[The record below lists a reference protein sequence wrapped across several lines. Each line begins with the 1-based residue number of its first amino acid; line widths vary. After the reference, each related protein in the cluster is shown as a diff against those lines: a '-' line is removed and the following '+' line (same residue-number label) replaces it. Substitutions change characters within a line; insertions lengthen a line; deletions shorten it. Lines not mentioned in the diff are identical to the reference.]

1 MRANSPYVVGLTG
14 GVSTGKST
22 ILTCLKELGAHVL
35 SADEAAHRLTAPDGE
50 ALPAIR
56 EIFGDGVFLA
66 DGTLDR
72 RALGEIVFHDPACR
86 RALEAIIHPAVQ
98 REMLSGIANAGE
110 DGARVVVMEAPLL
123 YETGMDAL
131 CGEVWVAYL
140 DGESQT
146 LRLMNRDRLTRE
158 QAEAR
163 IQSQLP
169 LDEKARR
176 ANVVVRTDKG
186 VPEVQKEVAHLYRD
200 LMKRIGR

>member
-1 MRANSPYVVGLTG
+1 
-14 GVSTGKST
+14 
-22 ILTCLKELGAHVL
+22 LGAVVF
-35 SADEAAHRLTAPDGE
+35 SADDASHRLTAPGGE

-56 EIFGDGVFLA
+56 ETFGDAVFLP
-66 DGTLDR
+66 DGALDR
-72 RALGEIVFHDPACR
+72 RALGEIVFRDPACR

-98 REMLSGIANAGE
+98 RNTLHEIEEAGE
-110 DGARVVVMEAPLL
+110 EGARIVFMEVPLL

-140 DGESQT
+140 DAESQT

-163 IQSQLP
+163 IQSQMP
-169 LDEKARR
+169 LEEKAKR
-176 ANVVVRTDKG
+176 ADVVIKTDKP

-200 LMKRIGR
+200 LVKRVGR

>member
-22 ILTCLKELGAHVL
+22 ILASLKELGAYVL
-35 SADEAAHRLTAPDGE
+35 SADDASHRLTAVGGE

-56 EIFGDGVFLA
+56 ETFGDAVFLP
-66 DGTLDR
+66 DGALDR
-72 RALGEIVFHDPACR
+72 RALGEIVFRDPVCR

-98 REMLSGIANAGE
+98 RDTLHEIEKAGE
-110 DGARVVVMEAPLL
+110 EGARIVFMEVPLL

-140 DGESQT
+140 DAETQT

-163 IQSQLP
+163 IQSQMP
-169 LDEKARR
+169 LEEKAKR
-176 ANVVVRTDKG
+176 ADVVIKTDKP

-200 LMKRIGR
+200 LVKRVGR

>member
-1 MRANSPYVVGLTG
+1 MRVNSPYVVGLTG
-14 GVSTGKST
+14 GVASGKST
-22 ILTCLKELGAHVL
+22 ILSCLKELGAFVC
-35 SADEAAHRLTAPDGE
+35 SADDASHRLTAMGGE

-56 EIFGDGVFLA
+56 EAFGDGVFLP
-66 DGTLDR
+66 DGVLDR

-98 REMLSGIANAGE
+98 REMLAEIERAGE
-110 DGARVVVMEAPLL
+110 AGARVVVMEVPLL

-140 DGESQT
+140 DVESQT

-163 IQSQLP
+163 ILSQMP
-169 LDEKARR
+169 LDEKAKR
-176 ANVVVRTDKG
+176 ANVVIKTDKS
-186 VPEVQKEVAHLYRD
+186 VPEVQKEVAHLYKD
-200 LMKRIGR
+200 LIKRIGR

>member
-22 ILTCLKELGAHVL
+22 ILSYLKELGAFTL
-35 SADEAAHRLTAPDGE
+35 SADEASRRLTAPGGE

-56 EIFGDGVFLA
+56 EAFGEAVFLP

-72 RALGEIVFHDPACR
+72 RALGEIVFRDPACR

-98 REMLSGIANAGE
+98 RQLYDEIAKAGE
-110 DGARVVVMEAPLL
+110 EGARLAVMEVPLL

-131 CGEVWVAYL
+131 CGEVWLAYL

-158 QAEAR
+158 QAEVR
-163 IQSQLP
+163 ISSQMP
-169 LDEKARR
+169 LEEKVKR
-176 ANVVVRTDKG
+176 ADVVIKTDKPM
-186 VPEVQKEVAHLYRD
+186 PEVQKEVAHLYRD
-200 LMKRIGR
+200 LVKRTSR

>member
-14 GVSTGKST
+14 GVSSGKST
-22 ILTCLKELGAHVL
+22 ILACLKDLGAFVL
-35 SADEAAHRLTAPDGE
+35 SADEASHRLTAPEGE

-56 EIFGDGVFLA
+56 ETFGEQVFQP

-72 RALGEIVFHDPACR
+72 RALGEIVFRDPACR

-98 REMLSGIANAGE
+98 RDMLREIEKAGE
-110 DGARVVVMEAPLL
+110 EGALVVVMEVPLL

-140 DGESQT
+140 DVESQT

-158 QAEAR
+158 QAQAR
-163 IQSQLP
+163 IQSQMSLE
-169 LDEKARR
+169 EKAKR
-176 ANVVVRTDKG
+176 AEVVVKTDK
-186 VPEVQKEVAHLYRD
+186 PIAEVQKEVAHLYRD
-200 LMKRIGR
+200 LLKRVSR

>member
-22 ILTCLKELGAHVL
+22 ILASLKELGAFVC
-35 SADEAAHRLTAPDGE
+35 SADESSHRLTAPNGE

-56 EIFGDGVFLA
+56 STFGDDVFLP

-72 RALGEIVFHDPACR
+72 RALGEIVFSDPNCR

-98 REMLSGIANAGE
+98 RDMLNEIAKAGE
-110 DGARVVVMEAPLL
+110 EGFRVVVMEVPLL

-140 DGESQT
+140 DFENQA

-158 QAEAR
+158 QAQAR
-163 IQSQLP
+163 IQSQMS
-169 LDEKARR
+169 LDEKAKR
-176 ANVVVRTDKG
+176 ADAVIRTDKS
-186 VPEVQKEVAHLYRD
+186 VQEVQREVGHLYKD
-200 LMKRIGR
+200 LLKRVSR

>member
-22 ILTCLKELGAHVL
+22 ILASLKELGAYVL
-35 SADEAAHRLTAPDGE
+35 SADDASHRLTAVGGE

-56 EIFGDGVFLA
+56 ETFGEAVFLP
-66 DGTLDR
+66 DGALDR
-72 RALGEIVFHDPACR
+72 RALGEIVFHDQSCR

-98 REMLSGIANAGE
+98 REMLREIEKAAE
-110 DGARVVVMEAPLL
+110 DGSRVVVMEVPLL

-146 LRLMNRDRLTRE
+146 RRLMNRDRLTRE

-163 IQSQLP
+163 IQSQMSL
-169 LDEKARR
+169 EKKAER
-176 ANVVVRTDKG
+176 ADVVIKTDKPA
-186 VPEVQKEVAHLYRD
+186 PEVHKEVAHLYKD
-200 LMKRIGR
+200 LLKRVGR

>member
-22 ILTCLKELGAHVL
+22 ILSYLKELGAVAL
-35 SADEAAHRLTAPDGE
+35 SADDASHRLTAPGGE

-56 EIFGDGVFLA
+56 EAFGDEVFLP
-66 DGTLDR
+66 GGVLDR
-72 RALGEIVFHDPACR
+72 RALGDIVFRDPACR

-98 REMLSGIANAGE
+98 RDLLHEIEKAAEGGT
-110 DGARVVVMEAPLL
+110 RVVVMEVPLL

-146 LRLMNRDRLTRE
+146 IRLMNRDRLTRE
-158 QAEAR
+158 QAQAR
-163 IQSQLP
+163 IQSQMP
-169 LDEKARR
+169 LEEKAKR
-176 ANVVVRTDKG
+176 ADVVIRTDKPA
-186 VPEVQKEVAHLYRD
+186 PEVQKEVAHLYRD
-200 LMKRIGR
+200 LVKRVGR